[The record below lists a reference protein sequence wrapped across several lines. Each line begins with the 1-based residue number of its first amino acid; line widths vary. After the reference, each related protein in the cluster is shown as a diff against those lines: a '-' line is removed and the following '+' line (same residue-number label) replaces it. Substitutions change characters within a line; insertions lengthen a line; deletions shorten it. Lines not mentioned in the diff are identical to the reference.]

1 MSEEEI
7 SEFLAQFEE
16 AQEIASIS
24 GEMSFLST
32 LFFPILEGGW
42 SGFFASL
49 ALIPALLI
57 GLNFSDKIKN
67 ANNELIDANPTSI
80 SNPIILKIF
89 GFLFFILV
97 VINFFSAVREMVQ
110 TYNLLYFEVLLLFIK
125 DLLIQIFLTIVGFA
139 IASLYFQPE
148 RVNIT
153 VDKSSTVAEDLIAL
167 LTFGLKVPLALATML
182 SQTIIFYGVYLLFFG
197 FISFFMGGAEGPLL
211 DGIAALMLGAFAP
224 LVFYLLF
231 LFLFPIFNLYLAIL
245 HIPKIGKDS

>member
-1 MSEEEI
+1 MN
-7 SEFLAQFEE
+7 EFPGVTG
-16 AQEIASIS
+16 IYID
-24 GEMSFLST
+24 GDISFLSG
-32 LFFPILEGGW
+32 LFYEVVMGGW
-42 SGFFASL
+42 SGFFTSL

-97 VINFFSAVREMVQ
+97 VINFFSAVRELVQ
-110 TYNLLYFEVLLLFIK
+110 IYYLLYFEELLLFIT

-197 FISFFMGGAEGPLL
+197 FISFFIGGAEGQLL
-211 DGIAALMLGAFAP
+211 DGIATLMVGAFAP

-245 HIPKIGKDS
+245 HIPKIGKDN

>member
-1 MSEEEI
+1 MNEYEVISPEI
-7 SEFLAQFEE
+7 VDIVLGAED
-16 AQEIASIS
+16 I
-24 GEMSFLST
+24 SFLSA
-32 LFFPILEGGW
+32 LFYPVLTGGW

-49 ALIPALLI
+49 ALIPALFI

-80 SNPIILKIF
+80 SNPIIFKIF

-97 VINFFSAVREMVQ
+97 VINFFSAVRELVQ
-110 TYNLLYFEVLLLFIK
+110 IYYLLYFEELLLFIK

-167 LTFGLKVPLALATML
+167 LTFGLKVPLVLATML

-197 FISFFMGGAEGPLL
+197 FISFFIGGAEGQLL
-211 DGIAALMLGAFAP
+211 DGIATLMVGAFAP

-245 HIPKIGKDS
+245 HIPKIGKDN

>member
-1 MSEEEI
+1 MNEYEVEAISPEI
-7 SEFLAQFEE
+7 VDIVLGAED
-16 AQEIASIS
+16 I
-24 GEMSFLST
+24 SFLSA
-32 LFFPILEGGW
+32 LFYPVLTGGW

-97 VINFFSAVREMVQ
+97 VINFFSAVRELVQ
-110 TYNLLYFEVLLLFIK
+110 IYYLLYFEELLLFIK

-197 FISFFMGGAEGPLL
+197 FISFFIGGAEGQLL
-211 DGIAALMLGAFAP
+211 DGIATLMVGAFAP

-245 HIPKIGKDS
+245 HIPKIGKDN

>member
-1 MSEEEI
+1 MNEI
-7 SEFLAQFEE
+7 PGVT
-16 AQEIASIS
+16 SIYID
-24 GEMSFLST
+24 GNISFLSA
-32 LFFPILEGGW
+32 LFYEVVMGGW
-42 SGFFASL
+42 SGFFTSL

-97 VINFFSAVREMVQ
+97 FINFFSAVRELVQ
-110 TYNLLYFEVLLLFIK
+110 IYYLLNFEELLLFIK

-197 FISFFMGGAEGPLL
+197 FISFFIGGAEGQLL
-211 DGIAALMLGAFAP
+211 DGIATLMVGAFAP

-245 HIPKIGKDS
+245 HIPKIGKDN

>member
-1 MSEEEI
+1 MNEYEVISPEI
-7 SEFLAQFEE
+7 VDIVSVAGD
-16 AQEIASIS
+16 I
-24 GEMSFLST
+24 SFLSA
-32 LFFPILEGGW
+32 LFYPVLAGGW

-89 GFLFFILV
+89 GFLFFILI
-97 VINFFSAVREMVQ
+97 VINFFSAVRELVQ
-110 TYNLLYFEVLLLFIK
+110 IYYLLFFEELLLFIT

-197 FISFFMGGAEGPLL
+197 FISFFIGGAEGQLL
-211 DGIAALMLGAFAP
+211 DGIATLMVGAFAP

-245 HIPKIGKDS
+245 HIPKIGKDN

>member
-1 MSEEEI
+1 MNEYEVISPEI
-7 SEFLAQFEE
+7 VDIVAGD
-16 AQEIASIS
+16 I
-24 GEMSFLST
+24 SFLSA
-32 LFFPILEGGW
+32 LFYPVLAGGW

-97 VINFFSAVREMVQ
+97 VINFFSTVRELVQ
-110 TYNLLYFEVLLLFIK
+110 IYYLLYFEELLLFIK

-197 FISFFMGGAEGPLL
+197 FISFFIGGAEGQLL
-211 DGIAALMLGAFAP
+211 DGIATLMVGAFAP

-245 HIPKIGKDS
+245 HIPKIGKDN

>member
-1 MSEEEI
+1 MNEYEVISPEI
-7 SEFLAQFEE
+7 VD
-16 AQEIASIS
+16 IIS
-24 GEMSFLST
+24 GAGDISFLSA
-32 LFFPILEGGW
+32 LFYPVLAGGW

-97 VINFFSAVREMVQ
+97 VINFFSAVRELVQ
-110 TYNLLYFEVLLLFIK
+110 IYYLLFFEELLLFIT

-182 SQTIIFYGVYLLFFG
+182 SQTIIFYGVYLLFF
-197 FISFFMGGAEGPLL
+197 SFFIGGTEGQLL
-211 DGIAALMLGAFAP
+211 DGIATLMVGAFAP

-245 HIPKIGKDS
+245 HIPKIGKDN

>member
-1 MSEEEI
+1 MNEYEVISPEI
-7 SEFLAQFEE
+7 VD
-16 AQEIASIS
+16 IVS
-24 GEMSFLST
+24 GAGDISFLSA
-32 LFFPILEGGW
+32 LFFPVVDGGW

-97 VINFFSAVREMVQ
+97 FINFFSSVREMVQ
-110 TYNLLYFEVLLLFIK
+110 TYNLLYFEELLLFIK

-153 VDKSSTVAEDLIAL
+153 VDKSSTVAEDFIAL

-197 FISFFMGGAEGPLL
+197 FISFFIGGAEGQLL
-211 DGIAALMLGAFAP
+211 DGIATLMVGAFAP

-245 HIPKIGKDS
+245 HIPKIGKDN

>member
-1 MSEEEI
+1 MN
-7 SEFLAQFEE
+7 
-16 AQEIASIS
+16 SITS
-24 GEMSFLST
+24 ILGAGDISFLSA
-32 LFFPILEGGW
+32 LFFPVLDGGW

-97 VINFFSAVREMVQ
+97 AINFFSSVRELVQ
-110 TYNLLYFEVLLLFIK
+110 FYSLSYFEELLLFIK
-125 DLLIQIFLTIVGFA
+125 DLLIQTFLTIVGFA
-139 IASLYFQPE
+139 LASLYFQPE

-153 VDKSSTVAEDLIAL
+153 VDKSSTVAEDFIAL

-197 FISFFMGGAEGPLL
+197 LISLFTRGEAAALL
-211 DGIAALMLGAFAP
+211 DGISTLMVGAFAP
-224 LVFYLLF
+224 FLFYLLF
-231 LFLFPIFNLYLAIL
+231 LFLFPIFNFYLAIL
-245 HIPKIGKDS
+245 HIPKIGKDNKK

>member
-1 MSEEEI
+1 MNEYEVISPEI
-7 SEFLAQFEE
+7 VD
-16 AQEIASIS
+16 IVS
-24 GEMSFLST
+24 GAGDISFLSV
-32 LFFPILEGGW
+32 LFYPVLAGGW

-97 VINFFSAVREMVQ
+97 VINFFSAVRELVQ
-110 TYNLLYFEVLLLFIK
+110 IYYLLFFEELLLFIT

-197 FISFFMGGAEGPLL
+197 FISFFIGGAEGQLL
-211 DGIAALMLGAFAP
+211 DGIATLMVGAFAP

-231 LFLFPIFNLYLAIL
+231 LLLFPIFNLYLAIL
-245 HIPKIGKDS
+245 HIPKIGKDN

>member
-1 MSEEEI
+1 MNEI
-7 SEFLAQFEE
+7 PGVT
-16 AQEIASIS
+16 SIYID
-24 GEMSFLST
+24 GNISFLSA
-32 LFFPILEGGW
+32 LFYEVVMGGW
-42 SGFFASL
+42 SGFFTSL

-97 VINFFSAVREMVQ
+97 FINFFSAVRELVQ
-110 TYNLLYFEVLLLFIK
+110 IYNLLIFEELLLFIK

-197 FISFFMGGAEGPLL
+197 LISFFKGGTEGPLL
-211 DGIAALMLGAFAP
+211 DGIATLMLGAFAP

-245 HIPKIGKDS
+245 HIPKIGKDN

>member
-1 MSEEEI
+1 MNEYEVI
-7 SEFLAQFEE
+7 SP
-16 AQEIASIS
+16 EIADIVS
-24 GEMSFLST
+24 GAGDISFLSA
-32 LFFPILEGGW
+32 LFYPVLAGGW

-97 VINFFSAVREMVQ
+97 AINFFSSVRELVQ
-110 TYNLLYFEVLLLFIK
+110 FYSLSYFEELLLFIK

-197 FISFFMGGAEGPLL
+197 FISFFIGGAEGQLL
-211 DGIAALMLGAFAP
+211 DGIATLMVGAFAP

-245 HIPKIGKDS
+245 HIPKIGKDN

>member
-1 MSEEEI
+1 MN
-7 SEFLAQFEE
+7 EFPG
-16 AQEIASIS
+16 ITDIYID
-24 GEMSFLST
+24 GDISFLSG
-32 LFFPILEGGW
+32 LFYEVVMGGW
-42 SGFFASL
+42 SGFFTSL

-97 VINFFSAVREMVQ
+97 FINFFSSVREMVQ

-125 DLLIQIFLTIVGFA
+125 DLLIQIFLTIVGLA

-197 FISFFMGGAEGPLL
+197 LISFFMGGTEGPLL
-211 DGIAALMLGAFAP
+211 DGIATLMLGAFAP

-245 HIPKIGKDS
+245 HIPKIGKDN

>member
-1 MSEEEI
+1 MNEYEVISPEI
-7 SEFLAQFEE
+7 VDIVSVAGD
-16 AQEIASIS
+16 I
-24 GEMSFLST
+24 SFLSA
-32 LFFPILEGGW
+32 LFYPVLAGGW

-97 VINFFSAVREMVQ
+97 VINFFSAVRELVQ
-110 TYNLLYFEVLLLFIK
+110 IYYLLFFEELLLFIT

-197 FISFFMGGAEGPLL
+197 FISFFIGGAEGQLL
-211 DGIAALMLGAFAP
+211 DGIATLMVGAFAP

-245 HIPKIGKDS
+245 HIPKIGKDN

>member
-1 MSEEEI
+1 MNEYEVISPEI
-7 SEFLAQFEE
+7 VD
-16 AQEIASIS
+16 IVS
-24 GEMSFLST
+24 GAGDISFLSA
-32 LFFPILEGGW
+32 LFYPVLAGGW

-97 VINFFSAVREMVQ
+97 VINFFSAVRELVQ
-110 TYNLLYFEVLLLFIK
+110 IYYLLYFEELLLFIK

-197 FISFFMGGAEGPLL
+197 FISFFIGGAEGQLL
-211 DGIAALMLGAFAP
+211 DGIATLMVGAFAP

-245 HIPKIGKDS
+245 HIPKIGKDN